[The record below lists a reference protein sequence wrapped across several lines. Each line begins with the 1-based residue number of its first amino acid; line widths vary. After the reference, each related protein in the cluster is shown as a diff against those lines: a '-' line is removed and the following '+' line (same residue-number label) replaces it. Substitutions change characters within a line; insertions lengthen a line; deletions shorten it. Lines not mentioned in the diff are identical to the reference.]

1 MHLYVYIYTYICAI
15 FFAFKEVP
23 WKHHEHHCRDEAN
36 SVFFAGSGDES
47 WISFHFEA
55 YGPSFVFVCCAICA
69 MLGIII
75 TVFCIDDRLG
85 VFSISRNCSGHCIC
99 QSTEFMTLFW
109 SCSERNDLIFGCL
122 VSMSLRRASTS
133 ALGVVRIWW
142 VKVRSAYHR
151 HESCL
156 VDLILLGL
164 LWLRS
169 QTQAGSL
176 DMLCISYHSAFA
188 SWLSDAFSRFPYV
201 PRDQGVAKRAVI
213 SCNAEAMILSV
224 RCLGRHGGIQ
234 C

>member
-1 MHLYVYIYTYICAI
+1 M
-15 FFAFKEVP
+15 FKEAP
-23 WKHHEHHCRDEAN
+23 WKHHEHHCRDEEN
-36 SVFFAGSGDES
+36 SVFFSGSGDES

-122 VSMSLRRASTS
+122 VSMSLRLPSTS

-156 VDLILLGL
+156 VYLILLGL

-201 PRDQGVAKRAVI
+201 PRDQG
-213 SCNAEAMILSV
+213 
-224 RCLGRHGGIQ
+224 
-234 C
+234 

>member
-1 MHLYVYIYTYICAI
+1 M
-15 FFAFKEVP
+15 
-23 WKHHEHHCRDEAN
+23 
-36 SVFFAGSGDES
+36 
-47 WISFHFEA
+47 
-55 YGPSFVFVCCAICA
+55 
-69 MLGIII
+69 
-75 TVFCIDDRLG
+75 
-85 VFSISRNCSGHCIC
+85 
-99 QSTEFMTLFW
+99 
-109 SCSERNDLIFGCL
+109 
-122 VSMSLRRASTS
+122 
-133 ALGVVRIWW
+133 
-142 VKVRSAYHR
+142 KVRSAYHR

>member
-1 MHLYVYIYTYICAI
+1 MYIYTYICAI

-109 SCSERNDLIFGCL
+109 SCSERNDLWLSCQHVTTSPIHLSTRRGQDMMGEGEVSLSSARILPLLFDIAGFTLVAFPDASWKFGYALHIISFCICL
-122 VSMSLRRASTS
+122 VA
-133 ALGVVRIWW
+133 
-142 VKVRSAYHR
+142 
-151 HESCL
+151 
-156 VDLILLGL
+156 
-164 LWLRS
+164 
-169 QTQAGSL
+169 
-176 DMLCISYHSAFA
+176 
-188 SWLSDAFSRFPYV
+188 
-201 PRDQGVAKRAVI
+201 
-213 SCNAEAMILSV
+213 
-224 RCLGRHGGIQ
+224 
-234 C
+234 